1 LEPLSPYQK
10 EGHFGFTL
18 ERIGYLRAAAGRNLL
33 KKCVI
38 LGRYTF
44 EGVTAFV
51 IVLAGLVGRTEI
63 AYCEPPVSVNENS
76 FLPTWKLLTP
86 GDRKQFIAGYMYG
99 WRDAAKVTDAAIDFV
114 KQNPKDA
121 VEGLTKVRSLYE
133 MDGVRTD
140 ALVHELEL
148 FFEKSENREST
159 LSQAVTAVR
168 FRMKK

>member
-1 LEPLSPYQK
+1 
-10 EGHFGFTL
+10 
-18 ERIGYLRAAAGRNLL
+18 
-33 KKCVI
+33 
-38 LGRYTF
+38 
-44 EGVTAFV
+44 
-51 IVLAGLVGRTEI
+51 
-63 AYCEPPVSVNENS
+63 
-76 FLPTWKLLTP
+76 
-86 GDRKQFIAGYMYG
+86 MYG

-133 MDGVRTD
+133 MDGVRAD